1 VANEQVKKTVTVNT
15 SDTAFPKCL
24 YFNRFSIEK
33 IEGGH
38 VLASFGFQFNGWT
51 VDECSCLFT
60 RETVINHRER
70 NLPYIDRLPS
80 SDQGSPKWTPS
91 HAKGNVEVVDVYNC
105 AHSNSIAE
113 ISTWRFLMH
122 MIAAAPAKGAKNNV
136 LLNGAPVLLLRSDLA
151 IHAEF
156 LKALEL
162 TVSENESAD

>member
-1 VANEQVKKTVTVNT
+1 
-15 SDTAFPKCL
+15 
-24 YFNRFSIEK
+24 
-33 IEGGH
+33 
-38 VLASFGFQFNGWT
+38 
-51 VDECSCLFT
+51 
-60 RETVINHRER
+60 
-70 NLPYIDRLPS
+70 
-80 SDQGSPKWTPS
+80 
-91 HAKGNVEVVDVYNC
+91 VVDVYNC